1 MLNKENDS
9 KNPAESLRE
18 ERKEEM
24 LREYEQEVSG
34 IRTKIKEQE
43 ADVKRPLP
51 KASDYVLP
59 GEETDPWDSMTDEE
73 KKKEVKGDLRFSWS
87 KWGNLLIA
95 AVVIGVIILFKV
107 LM

>member
-1 MLNKENDS
+1 MQNKENDS

-24 LREYEQEVSG
+24 LREYEQEVSN
-34 IRTKIKEQE
+34 IQTKIEEQE

-59 GEETDPWDSMTDEE
+59 GSEEDPWDSLTDEE
-73 KKKEVKGDLRFSWS
+73 KKKEVKGDLRSGWS

-95 AVVIGVIILFKV
+95 VVVVGVIILFKV

>member
-1 MLNKENDS
+1 MQNKENENR
-9 KNPAESLRE
+9 NPAESLRE

-24 LREYEQEVSG
+24 LREYEREVRD
-34 IRTKIKEQE
+34 IQTKVKEQE

-59 GEETDPWDSMTDEE
+59 GEETDPWDTMTDTE
-73 KKKEVKGDLRFSWS
+73 KKKEVEGDLRSGWS

-95 AVVIGVIILFKV
+95 AVVVGVIILFKV
-107 LM
+107 LI

>member
-1 MLNKENDS
+1 MQNKENDS

-24 LREYEQEVSG
+24 LREYKQEVSN
-34 IRTKIKEQE
+34 IQTKIEEQE

-59 GEETDPWDSMTDEE
+59 GSEEDPWDSLTDEE
-73 KKKEVKGDLRFSWS
+73 KKKEVQGDLRSGWS

-95 AVVIGVIILFKV
+95 VVVVGVIILFKV

>member
-1 MLNKENDS
+1 MQNKENDS

-24 LREYEQEVSG
+24 LREYKQEVSN
-34 IRTKIKEQE
+34 IQTKIEEQE

-59 GEETDPWDSMTDEE
+59 GSEEDPWDSLTDEE
-73 KKKEVKGDLRFSWS
+73 KKKEVQGDLRSGWS

-95 AVVIGVIILFKV
+95 VIVVGVIILFKV

>member
-1 MLNKENDS
+1 MQNKENENR
-9 KNPAESLRE
+9 NPAESLRE

-24 LREYEQEVSG
+24 LREYEREVSD
-34 IRTKIKEQE
+34 IQRKVKEQE

-59 GEETDPWDSMTDEE
+59 GEETDPWDTMTDTE
-73 KKKEVKGDLRFSWS
+73 KKKEVEGDLRSGWS

-95 AVVIGVIILFKV
+95 AVVVGVIILFKV
-107 LM
+107 LI

>member
-1 MLNKENDS
+1 MQNKENENR
-9 KNPAESLRE
+9 NPAESLRE

-24 LREYEQEVSG
+24 LREYEWEVSD
-34 IRTKIKEQE
+34 IQRKVKEQE

-59 GEETDPWDSMTDEE
+59 GEETDPWDTMTDTE
-73 KKKEVKGDLRFSWS
+73 KKKEVEGDLRSGWS

-95 AVVIGVIILFKV
+95 AVVVGVIILFKV
-107 LM
+107 LI

>member
-1 MLNKENDS
+1 MRNRENDS
-9 KNPAESLRE
+9 ENPAESLRE

-24 LREYEQEVSG
+24 LREYEQEVSN
-34 IRTKIKEQE
+34 IQTKIKEQE

-59 GEETDPWDSMTDEE
+59 GEENDPWDSLSDEE
-73 KKKEVKGDLRFSWS
+73 KKKEIKGDLRSGWS

-95 AVVIGVIILFKV
+95 VIVVGVIILFKV